1 MRYDLVV
8 IGTGPGGYVCA
19 IRAAQL
25 GLKTAVVEKRAT
37 QGGTCLN
44 VGCIPSKALLH
55 ASEMFATA
63 SHDFPALGVKVG
75 TPELDWAAMGKHR
88 DDTVAANVN
97 GVAYLFKKNKIDTFH
112 GLGTI
117 KGAGLI
123 EVAKD
128 DGSVETIET
137 TSIVIATGSEVATLP
152 GMDVDEKTVVS
163 STGALVLP
171 EVPKRMIVIGAGVIG
186 LELGSVYR
194 RLGAEVEVVEYLDR
208 ILPGLDGEVAKTFH
222 RMLEKQGFV
231 FHLGQ
236 KVSKVEPTNAGAS
249 VTFAP
254 VDGGEE
260 RRLDADVVLVA
271 TGRRPNTEG
280 LGLDAAGV
288 ATDRGR
294 VVIDDHFQ
302 TNVPGIYAI
311 GDVVRGLMLAHKAED
326 EGIAVAE
333 ILAGQAGHVNYGV
346 IPAVVYTM
354 PEIASRGRHRGGAEA
369 RRHALYGGQVPL
381 HGQRPRAGDAPHRRV
396 RQGAGPCRDRPRPRR
411 PHHLVSGGRT
421 DPGMFG
427 ADGVRRLGRGSGP
440 HLPRPSDHVGGR
452 EGSRHGGRQARHPR
466 LTRRLGR
473 PLHHPAGG
481 PPSPA
486 ARGRTTRESASDSP
500 HLASAGGGRPSEAR
514 WRGQDW
520 VRRLAVPGR
529 SVRRITSSAEPRCP
543 SIHKAFDRT

>member
-55 ASEMFATA
+55 ASEMFAAA
-63 SHDFPALGVKVG
+63 SHDLPALGVKVG

-88 DDTVAANVN
+88 DDTVAANVA

-112 GLGTI
+112 GLGTV
-117 KGAGLI
+117 KGAGLV
-123 EVAKD
+123 EVRGEDGEVRTVEAK
-128 DGSVETIET
+128 
-137 TSIVIATGSEVATLP
+137 SIVIATGSEVATLP
-152 GMDVDEKTVVS
+152 GMEVDERTIVS

-222 RMLEKQGFV
+222 RMLEKQGFA

-236 KVSKVEPTNAGAS
+236 KVSKVEPTNAGAA

-254 VDGGEE
+254 VAGGEE

-271 TGRRPNTEG
+271 TGRKPNTEG
-280 LGLDAAGV
+280 LGLEAAGV

-294 VVIDDHFQ
+294 VVIDDHFR
-302 TNVPGIYAI
+302 TSVPGIYAI

-326 EGIAVAE
+326 EGVAVAE
-333 ILAGQAGHVNYGV
+333 LLAGQAGHVNYGV

-354 PEIASRGRHRGGAEA
+354 PEIASVGATEEELKTAGTPYTVGKFPYTANGRARATRHTDGFVKVLAHAETDRVLGVHIIASVAGELIQECSVLMEFGGSAEDLA
-369 RRHALYGGQVPL
+369 RTCHA
-381 HGQRPRAGDAPHRRV
+381 
-396 RQGAGPCRDRPRPRR
+396 
-411 PHHLVSGGRT
+411 
-421 DPGMFG
+421 
-427 ADGVRRLGRGSGP
+427 
-440 HLPRPSDHVGGR
+440 
-452 EGSRHGGRQARHPR
+452 HP
-466 LTRRLGR
+466 TM
-473 PLHHPAGG
+473 
-481 PPSPA
+481 
-486 ARGRTTRESASDSP
+486 
-500 HLASAGGGRPSEAR
+500 SEAVKEAAMAV
-514 WRGQDW
+514 D
-520 VRRLAVPGR
+520 RRA
-529 SVRRITSSAEPRCP
+529 
-543 SIHKAFDRT
+543 IHV